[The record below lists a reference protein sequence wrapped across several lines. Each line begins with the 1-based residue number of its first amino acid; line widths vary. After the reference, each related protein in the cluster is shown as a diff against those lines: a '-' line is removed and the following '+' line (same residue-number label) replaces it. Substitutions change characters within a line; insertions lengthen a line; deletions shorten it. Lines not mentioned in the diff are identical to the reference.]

1 MIEMNLQRHAATFI
15 VLALFAMTMMP
26 MVAQNLNTSNLTSS
40 PYNRYGYGRLGSMGN
55 TVTRSMGDVGI
66 AIRSNQYTILANPA
80 SLTAIDTLTMIFS
93 VGLDAQYGMYSE
105 NGARSH
111 KWDAGFSYMSF
122 QMPLWRNFAMS
133 LSFTPY
139 SMVGYYYGTSDSVA
153 IHSAT
158 IRHDTLTYSSL
169 HQGLGG
175 VNNFMLGLGWRVFH
189 NKRVDFNVGANAG
202 WLFGTIEHDGS
213 LSTSSQATNTHLS
226 YEASV
231 RGLLLQFGAHYTQRF
246 MANHS
251 ITIGAIFSP
260 RLNLSV
266 DTETL
271 KYSADTISRSDRY
284 RSAVKLP
291 MQWGV
296 GASYNI
302 ARKLTV
308 TAEYEKTMWNDV
320 AGLNPEFQAEEGV
333 FNTSQRVAAGI
344 EYQPKVLTNRYF
356 KICRYRAG
364 VSAKSNYLRV
374 NGSSLREYTGSLGMS
389 MPINR
394 RSALDLGV
402 GYSTVRP
409 KNGNMVKENYITIN
423 VGLTFNEMMFFRGRL
438 R

>member
-1 MIEMNLQRHAATFI
+1 MIEMNLQRHAVTFI
-15 VLALFAMTMMP
+15 VLALFAMTMTP

-93 VGLDAQYGMYSE
+93 VGLDAQYGMFSE
-105 NGARSH
+105 NGANSS

-158 IRHDTLTYSSL
+158 IRHDTLTYSSQ

-175 VNNFMLGLGWRVFH
+175 VNNFMLGLGWRAFH
-189 NKRVDFNVGANAG
+189 NKHVDLNVGANAG

-213 LSTSSQATNTHLS
+213 LSTSSQATSTHLS

-246 MANHS
+246 LANHS
-251 ITIGAIFSP
+251 ITIGATFSP

-271 KYSADTISRSDRY
+271 KYSADTISRNERY

-291 MQWGV
+291 MKWGV
-296 GASYNI
+296 GVSYNI

-333 FNTSQRVAAGI
+333 FNTTQRVAGGV

-364 VSAKSNYLRV
+364 LSAKSNYLRV

-409 KNGNMVKENYITIN
+409 KNDNMVKENYITIN

>member
-1 MIEMNLQRHAATFI
+1 MNLQRHAVTFI
-15 VLALFAMTMMP
+15 VLALFAMTMTP

-93 VGLDAQYGMYSE
+93 VGLDAQYGMFSE
-105 NGARSH
+105 NGANSS

-158 IRHDTLTYSSL
+158 IRHDTLTYSSQ

-175 VNNFMLGLGWRVFH
+175 VNNFMLGLGWRAFH
-189 NKRVDFNVGANAG
+189 NKHVDLNVGANAG

-213 LSTSSQATNTHLS
+213 LSTSSQATSTHLS

-246 MANHS
+246 LANHS
-251 ITIGAIFSP
+251 ITIGATFSP

-271 KYSADTISRSDRY
+271 KYSADTISRNERY

-291 MQWGV
+291 MKWGV
-296 GASYNI
+296 GVSYNI

-333 FNTSQRVAAGI
+333 FNTTQRVAGGV

-364 VSAKSNYLRV
+364 LSAKSNYLRV

-409 KNGNMVKENYITIN
+409 KNDNMVKENYITIN

>member
-1 MIEMNLQRHAATFI
+1 MNLQRPAATII
-15 VLALFAMTMMP
+15 VMALFAMIMTP

-40 PYNRYGYGRLGSMGN
+40 PYNRYGYGRLGSTGN

-66 AIRSNQYTILANPA
+66 AIRSNQYTTLANPA

-105 NGARSH
+105 EGASSS

-153 IHSAT
+153 IHSPT
-158 IRHDTLTYSSL
+158 VRHDTLTYSSL

-175 VNNFMLGLGWRVFH
+175 INNFMLGMGWRAFH
-189 NKRVDFNVGANAG
+189 NKRVDFNVGFNAG

-213 LSTSSQATNTHLS
+213 LATSSQASSTHLS
-226 YEASV
+226 YEATV
-231 RGLLLQFGAHYTQRF
+231 RGLHLQFGAQYTQRF
-246 MANHS
+246 KATHS
-251 ITIGAIFSP
+251 VTVGATYTP

-266 DTETL
+266 DTETM
-271 KYSADTISRSDRY
+271 KYSADTISRNERY

-291 MQWGV
+291 MKWGV
-296 GASYNI
+296 GISYNI

-308 TAEYEKTMWNDV
+308 TAEYERTMWDEV
-320 AGLNPEFQAEEGV
+320 AGLNTEFQAEEGV
-333 FNTSQRVAAGI
+333 FNTTQRIAAGV
-344 EYQPKVLTNRYF
+344 EYQPKVLTNKYL

-364 VSAKSNYLRV
+364 MSAKSNYLRV
-374 NGSSLREYTGSLGMS
+374 NGNALREYNGNLGMS
-389 MPINR
+389 FPINR
-394 RSALDLGV
+394 RSAFDLGL
-402 GYSTVRP
+402 GYSTVRS
-409 KNGNMVKENYITIN
+409 KGGNMVKENYLTIN
-423 VGLTFNEMMFFRGRL
+423 LGLTFNEMMFFRGRL

>member
-1 MIEMNLQRHAATFI
+1 MNLQRLVATIFFM
-15 VLALFAMTMMP
+15 VLVAMISMP
-26 MVAQNLNTSNLTSS
+26 LVAQNMNTSNLTSS
-40 PYNRYGYGRLGSMGN
+40 PYNRYGYGRLGSLGN

-66 AIRSNQYTILANPA
+66 AIRSNQYTSLANPA

-93 VGLDAQYGMYSE
+93 VGLDAQYGQYSE
-105 NGARSH
+105 AGASSS

-139 SMVGYYYGTSDSVA
+139 SMVGYYYGTSDDVA

-158 IRHDTLTYSSL
+158 VRHDTLTYSSL

-175 VNNFMLGLGWRVFH
+175 INNFMLGVGWRAFR
-189 NKRVDFNVGANAG
+189 NKHIDFNLGVNTG

-213 LSTSSQATNTHLS
+213 LNTSSQATSTHLS

-231 RGLLLQFGAHYTQRF
+231 RGLHLQLGAQYTQRF
-246 MANHS
+246 KAIHS
-251 ITIGAIFSP
+251 VTVGATFTP

-266 DTETL
+266 DTESL
-271 KYSADTISRSDRY
+271 KFSADTVSRNERY

-291 MQWGV
+291 MRWGV
-296 GASYNI
+296 GVSYNI

-308 TAEYEKTMWNDV
+308 AAEFEKTMWNDV
-320 AGLNPEFQAEEGV
+320 TGLNTELVAEDGV
-333 FNTSQRVAAGI
+333 FNNTTRIAAGV
-344 EYQPKVLTNRYF
+344 EYQPKVMTNRYL

-364 VSAKSNYLRV
+364 ASVKSDYLRV
-374 NGSSLREYTGSLGMS
+374 NGHSLREYSGNLGMS

-394 RSALDLGV
+394 RSSFDIGV
-402 GYSTVRP
+402 GYSAVRP
-409 KNGNMVKENYITIN
+409 QSGNMVKENYVTIN
-423 VGLTFNEMMFFRGRL
+423 LGLTFNEMMFFRGRL

>member
-1 MIEMNLQRHAATFI
+1 MNLQRHAATFL

-139 SMVGYYYGTSDSVA
+139 SMVGYYYGTSD
-153 IHSAT
+153 
-158 IRHDTLTYSSL
+158 
-169 HQGLGG
+169 
-175 VNNFMLGLGWRVFH
+175 
-189 NKRVDFNVGANAG
+189 FNVGANAG

-226 YEASV
+226 YEATV

-291 MQWGV
+291 MKWGV

-409 KNGNMVKENYITIN
+409 KEGNMVKENYITIN